1 MCGRFALGVNSHEL
15 REQLAH
21 EYFGGGDRGENNNDN
36 ENGGSSGEPEGSRS
50 GSEEQPSLIERVQS
64 QQHGD
69 YTDEEEGHGL
79 VAHKVRWSGSENEAS
94 WRPRYNVAPKS
105 GGAVVRKAKD
115 GAFELSVLKWGLV
128 PHWTKSPQEDPPS
141 TINAQMESVF
151 EGRPT
156 WKVRDS
162 KRCIIVA
169 QGFYEWMNKGKEK
182 IPHFIKRADGKLM
195 IFAGLWDHCE
205 YKGNFDPVT
214 SFTIITTPVNKQLRQ
229 IHSRMPAILDSSS
242 DIETWLSTRSF
253 DDKVRS
259 VIKPYAGKL
268 ELYPVD
274 KGVGKVGNDS
284 KDFIK
289 PVAQKAGSLDSL
301 FAKQASSTPSK
312 PKIKSDGPS
321 STSSASKTE
330 KKEESEA
337 IMNPDEDTKVKSQQL
352 DKIKEDEGEGEES
365 KVKGKKRQVETLEL
379 FSSDEEQ
386 DKKDSRPSE
395 GRNKKQK
402 VEAGGKEKK
411 TDSEGNPKLEGFFPV
426 ID

>member
-1 MCGRFALGVNSHEL
+1 MCGRFALGVNSNEL
-15 REQLAH
+15 REQLAR
-21 EYFGGGDRGENNNDN
+21 EYFGGGDQEENNNNN
-36 ENGGSSGEPEGSRS
+36 ENGGDSEEPEGSRS
-50 GSEEQPSLIERVQS
+50 GSEQPSLIERVQT
-64 QQHGD
+64 QQHAD
-69 YTDEEEGHGL
+69 YTDEEEEQGR
-79 VAHKVRWSGSENEAS
+79 VARKVRWGGSENEAS

-105 GGAVVRKAKD
+105 GGVVVRRAKD

-162 KRCIIVA
+162 KRCIVVA

-195 IFAGLWDHCE
+195 IFAGLWDYCE

-214 SFTIITTPVNKQLRQ
+214 SFTVITTPVNKQLRQ
-229 IHSRMPAILDSSS
+229 IHSRMPAILDSTS

-253 DDKVRS
+253 DEKVKS
-259 VIKPYAGKL
+259 IIKPFAGKL

-312 PKIKSDGPS
+312 PKIKSNESIS
-321 STSSASKTE
+321 SSPAPKIE

-337 IMNPDEDTKVKSQQL
+337 VMNPDEDTKLKSEQL
-352 DKIKEDEGEGEES
+352 DKIEEEEEDKS
-365 KVKGKKRQVETLEL
+365 KAKGKKRQVETLEL
-379 FSSDEEQ
+379 SSSDEEQ
-386 DKKDSRPSE
+386 DKKDVKPS
-395 GRNKKQK
+395 GGSKKKQK
-402 VEAGGKEKK
+402 VETEEKGKK

-426 ID
+426 IN